1 MESFFKDVLVEWGV
15 INVKIII
22 PKKRTMLM
30 EVSLVSGNPR
40 DPHSFFPEWQVS
52 SIRPF
57 RETGPHC
64 LCSQTVNE

>member
-1 MESFFKDVLVEWGV
+1 MD
-15 INVKIII
+15 
-22 PKKRTMLM
+22 
-30 EVSLVSGNPR
+30 VSLVSGNPR